1 MPTPT
6 TVEDIPRAS
15 QCAARHAATTFVRVV
30 RKVVAELKTVRL
42 LKLLLELRKKQQGVK
57 YALLIGIKYGGW
69 PKPDRLRNTQA
80 DVRRMRQ
87 LLIDKFGFED
97 ENVIVMLDG
106 KKADPHGKPTRAN
119 ILWEIRRMTGK
130 AQPGDT
136 LLLHYAG
143 HGSQLPRRFEDGN
156 ERGGHDQYIVP
167 CDALNPE
174 DKEKIIRDDVLYRLL
189 PDSMPAGCRFIA
201 IMDCCHSGTSLD
213 LFHDKC
219 NCFQGVGACIRRAL
233 RRGREELAAMTRREL
248 VMDRGS
254 PVMDFKVITGAF
266 KTAVF
271 GDARPCSGLCMRSRM
286 LGSTAICISAC
297 QDAESTF
304 EAAGMSFT
312 TAIISVLDE
321 NPDISFRKLGSKA
334 QSLIDKERK
343 RLNKEA
349 EEWRVERYL
358 EHRASSDG
366 SVHASFRNE
375 TKRWD
380 QQAWSPKVEKP
391 GISFFGRFRHP
402 GELQRQTLQ
411 ISSSTPLNMGAHF
424 PL

>member
-6 TVEDIPRAS
+6 TLKDIPRAS
-15 QCAARHAATTFVRVV
+15 QGAGRHAATTFARVV
-30 RKVVAELKTVRL
+30 RKVVVELKTVRL
-42 LKLLLELRKKQQGVK
+42 FKLLLELRKKQQGAK
-57 YALLIGIKYGGW
+57 LALLIGIKYQGW
-69 PKPDRLRNTQA
+69 DKPARLRNTQA

-106 KKADPHGKPTRAN
+106 KNADPHGEPTRAN
-119 ILWEIRRMTGK
+119 ILREIRRLAGR

-136 LLLHYAG
+136 LFLHYAG

-167 CDALNPE
+167 CDALHPE
-174 DKEKIIRDDVLYRLL
+174 DKDKIIRDDVLYRLL
-189 PDSMPAGCRFIA
+189 PDSLPARCKLIA

-219 NCFQGVGACIRRAL
+219 NCFHGVAACIRRVL
-233 RRGREELAAMTRREL
+233 RRGREELAAMVSPEII
-248 VMDRGS
+248 VEKGS
-254 PVMDFKVITGAF
+254 PVMEYKVV
-266 KTAVF
+266 TAALKNSIL
-271 GDARPCSGLCMRSRM
+271 GEPKPCSGLCMRSRM
-286 LGSTAICISAC
+286 SGSTAICISAC

-321 NPDISFRKLGSKA
+321 NSKVSFRKLGSKA
-334 QSLIDKERK
+334 QSVIDKERK
-343 RLNKEA
+343 RLNREA
-349 EEWRVERYL
+349 EQQRVERYM

-366 SVHASFRNE
+366 SIHAAFRHQ

-402 GELQRQTLQ
+402 SELQRQTLQ
-411 ISSSTPLNMGAHF
+411 ISSSSPLNMGGNF